1 MFADRDRSARRHRLP
16 LLSRRPKAPAA
27 LAVLLLIGVGT
38 ACSSDPGS
46 TSNSAGSGA
55 STSAAVKAC
64 VQKATALADKYS
76 QSPDYTQ
83 AALPGPVSQVKGKTI
98 WIIGSSIYPGVPG
111 AISGIK
117 QAVSLLGLNL
127 KVFDDKS
134 EAALD
139 NQALEDAASTHAA
152 GIILDSVAL
161 ETASEGLAA
170 AKAAHIPIV
179 SMYPEATDASESAAV
194 KGFVVPNSMD
204 QAQAMLGPLLENVGC
219 HGQIGYLYGS
229 VFALQLQM
237 LQDAKVV
244 ISQLCRGVSD
254 CGMKPYS
261 FDLDNYTTTA
271 SPASIALAHTTPGLS
286 SIFILGDFIAAY
298 LVPAF
303 HTADIKIPI
312 ATTGGSE
319 LDLLTQPW
327 HAGPPRRRHS
337 VLSVRRMGG
346 FGLSP
351 SSDARRHGACAESDL
366 RSVPAPG
373 QVCEGRARH
382 ADPQRL
388 SAALQDGLEGWLTL
402 FWICAIRG
410 GLELSQSA
418 PGVLSDCVCWAASP
432 RSRRLP
438 GWLPVPHPR
447 VVRRVHVVRAA
458 VSRSL
463 PFEF

>member
-1 MFADRDRSARRHRLP
+1 MFADRDRSARRHHLP
-16 LLSRRPKAPAA
+16 LLSAARSAAA

-76 QSPDYTQ
+76 QSPDYTP

-179 SMYPEATDASESAAV
+179 SMYQPATDASESAAV

-261 FDLDNYTTTA
+261 FDLDRHTTTA
-271 SPASIALAHTTPGLS
+271 GPACVALAHTTPGLS
-286 SIFILGDFIAAY
+286 GVFILGDFIAAY

-319 LDLLTQPW
+319 LDLLTNP
-327 HAGPPRRRHS
+327 GTP
-337 VLSVRRMGG
+337 VLADVAIPSYQFVGWEALDSLLHLMLGG
-346 FGLSP
+346 TAPAQNQIFAQSLLRGKYVKGAPVMPTLSNY
-351 SSDARRHGACAESDL
+351 
-366 RSVPAPG
+366 
-373 QVCEGRARH
+373 Q
-382 ADPQRL
+382 Q
-388 SAALQDGLEGWLTL
+388 L
-402 FWICAIRG
+402 FKTAWKVG
-410 GLELSQSA
+410 
-418 PGVLSDCVCWAASP
+418 
-432 RSRRLP
+432 
-438 GWLPVPHPR
+438 
-447 VVRRVHVVRAA
+447 
-458 VSRSL
+458 
-463 PFEF
+463 